1 MNQFSIVCL
10 GRENMVHSLIENN
23 ADTNVQDVDG
33 KTPLHYASD
42 LNYDKIVRILIS
54 PSDLQNNTRPQS
66 EKNVD
71 SNVPISSS
79 DPIDPNGSNGPKPQN
94 ESTIEP
100 EPLEKWVSTVIDCIA
115 LEGNTDSQFL
125 SDKFLKAIHIS

>member
-10 GRENMVHSLIENN
+10 GRENMVHSLIERYN
-23 ADTNVQDVDG
+23 ASRNVQDVDG

-42 LNYDKIVRILIS
+42 LGFDKIVEHLLNEI
-54 PSDLQNNTRPQS
+54 
-66 EKNVD
+66 NVD

-79 DPIDPNGSNGPKPQN
+79 DPIDPNDSNGPKPQN